1 MRNIQYWKFLSVAYT
16 TILSVSQIFQFC
28 EEASSRGRNVSTN
41 FHIDVSGRFQAAVVA
56 FEGRIWAI
64 GGCESWSPLNS
75 LEIYDPS
82 TDSWSIGPSLNTPR
96 RGCGLA
102 VLKGDF

>member
-1 MRNIQYWKFLSVAYT
+1 MLCSAAHVFSGNQLTVTRLALISCLCIAY
-16 TILSVSQIFQFC
+16 
-28 EEASSRGRNVSTN
+28 N
-41 FHIDVSGRFQAAVVA
+41 FSLYFAKKGRFQAAVVGH
-56 FEGRIWAI
+56 EGRLWAV

-75 LEIYDPS
+75 SEIYDPS

-102 VLKGDF
+102 VFKGIL